1 MEILYESPNA
11 QANLGQVYLAQNRRD
26 EARAVFEAAAGQ
38 EWDKFAVSEASY
50 FLGLMAMED
59 GDRDEAQAHFTK
71 GANEEADNTGT
82 HRQLCREK
90 LASDFS

>member
-26 EARAVFEAAAGQ
+26 QARAVFEAAAAH

-90 LASDFS
+90 LAQEFS